1 MTALSIR
8 RCGIALLAIAAL
20 LAGCAA
26 PAHKESMAPVALTP
40 ANKHPH
46 TVRVETRGGAETGVM
61 DSSNIGNADLKAAI
75 ETSIRQS
82 GLFKSVV
89 QGKEGDYE
97 LTVNII
103 QLDKPLFGGAFTVT
117 LETGWT
123 LAKAAD
129 RSIVL
134 RKAVRTSHTAT
145 MSDSFV
151 GVTRLRL
158 AVEGAVREN
167 IRQGLQ
173 AVSEAKL

>member
-1 MTALSIR
+1 MKALSIR
-8 RCGIALLAIAAL
+8 RYGIALLAVAGFL
-20 LAGCAA
+20 GGCAA
-26 PAHKESMAPVALTP
+26 PAQKESMAPAALAP
-40 ANKHPH
+40 ANKHPYS
-46 TVRVETRGGAETGVM
+46 VRVETRGGAETGAL
-61 DSSNIGNADLKAAI
+61 DSSNVGNADLKAAI
-75 ETSIRQS
+75 EASIRQS
-82 GLFKSVV
+82 ALFKSVV

-117 LETGWT
+117 LETGWS
-123 LAKAAD
+123 LAKVAD

-145 MSDSFV
+145 LSDSLV

-173 AVSEAKL
+173 AVSELKL